1 MMYQPE
7 LETLPREKLRALQEE
22 RLKRLV
28 AYVYE
33 RVPFYRRLLD
43 EAGVDP
49 KGFRGLE
56 DLPRIPFTKK
66 TDLRDHYPFGLF
78 AVPREEVARVHA
90 SSGTTGKP
98 TVVGY
103 TKNDLKVFAEVVA
116 LSGDPKRTREDH
128 GLRAY
133 HRLNPL
139 ALLRADL
146 WLLGGGGLL
155 QDATSALSLTYYLS
169 VLRLARL
176 FRKRVVVFNQSLG
189 PLSPW
194 GERRVRKALQ
204 GVPVILR
211 DQDSL
216 EYARRLGIPA
226 ALGADPALLLPPPP
240 VPREEDLVLVIP
252 RAGVQE
258 EALTTLY
265 VAANHLVHE
274 GKQVLVLLLQ
284 PGYDDEVAEVFRLH
298 RIERTSDP
306 RRLLYLAAQAGYV
319 ISMRL
324 HGLILAAAA
333 GTPFAALS
341 YDPKV
346 AAFAKETGAY
356 YQELP
361 GEPIKLYK
369 AALYGRFPDW
379 EKVARLKERARQSFD
394 LALGE
399 GVPIK
404 GSGRG

>member
-1 MMYQPE
+1 MVVG
-7 LETLPREKLRALQEE
+7 
-22 RLKRLV
+22 V
-28 AYVYE
+28 AGYYG
-33 RVPFYRRLLD
+33 FKNAGD
-43 EAGVDP
+43 EAILEAIAREL
-49 KGFRGLE
+49 KARGH
-56 DLPRIPFTKK
+56 R
-66 TDLRDHYPFGLF
+66 
-78 AVPREEVARVHA
+78 
-90 SSGTTGKP
+90 
-98 TVVGY
+98 
-103 TKNDLKVFAEVVA
+103 VVA
-116 LSGDPKRTREDH
+116 LSGDPKGTREEH
-128 GLRAY
+128 GVAAF

-194 GERRVRKALQ
+194 GERQVQKALK

-216 EYARRLGIPA
+216 EYARRLGLPA
-226 ALGADPALLLPPPP
+226 ELGADPALLLTPPP
-240 VPREEDLVLVIP
+240 VKREEDLVLVIP
-252 RAGVQE
+252 RAGVSQ
-258 EALTTLY
+258 EALKNLY
-265 VAANHLVHE
+265 ITANHLFHE

-284 PGYDDEVAEVFRLH
+284 PGYDDEVAKTFYLH

-306 RRLLYLAAQAGYV
+306 RRVLYLAAQAGYV

-361 GEPIKLYK
+361 GDPIKLSK
-369 AALYGRFPDW
+369 AAMYGRYPDW
-379 EKVARLKERARQSFD
+379 EKVEALKERARRSFD

-399 GVPIK
+399 ATPVKRPH
-404 GSGRG
+404 GRG

>member
-1 MMYQPE
+1 MVVG
-7 LETLPREKLRALQEE
+7 
-22 RLKRLV
+22 V
-28 AYVYE
+28 AGYYGF
-33 RVPFYRRLLD
+33 RNAGD
-43 EAGVDP
+43 EAILEAIAREL
-49 KGFRGLE
+49 KARG
-56 DLPRIPFTKK
+56 
-66 TDLRDHYPFGLF
+66 H
-78 AVPREEVARVHA
+78 
-90 SSGTTGKP
+90 
-98 TVVGY
+98 
-103 TKNDLKVFAEVVA
+103 EVVA

-189 PLSPW
+189 PLSPG
-194 GERRVRKALQ
+194 GEAGAKGPPGRAGDPQGPGLPGVRPAPGDPRRPR
-204 GVPVILR
+204 GRPR
-211 DQDSL
+211 PPP
-216 EYARRLGIPA
+216 PA
-226 ALGADPALLLPPPP
+226 AP

-252 RAGVQE
+252 RAGVRE

>member
-1 MMYQPE
+1 MVVG
-7 LETLPREKLRALQEE
+7 
-22 RLKRLV
+22 V
-28 AYVYE
+28 AGYYGF
-33 RVPFYRRLLD
+33 RNAGD
-43 EAGVDP
+43 EAILEAIAREL
-49 KGFRGLE
+49 KARG
-56 DLPRIPFTKK
+56 
-66 TDLRDHYPFGLF
+66 H
-78 AVPREEVARVHA
+78 
-90 SSGTTGKP
+90 
-98 TVVGY
+98 
-103 TKNDLKVFAEVVA
+103 EVVA

-226 ALGADPALLLPPPP
+226 ALGADPALLLP
-240 VPREEDLVLVIP
+240 RHGG
-252 RAGVQE
+252 RRE

>member
-1 MMYQPE
+1 MVVG
-7 LETLPREKLRALQEE
+7 
-22 RLKRLV
+22 V
-28 AYVYE
+28 AGYYGF
-33 RVPFYRRLLD
+33 RNAGD
-43 EAGVDP
+43 EAILEAIVREL
-49 KGFRGLE
+49 KARG
-56 DLPRIPFTKK
+56 
-66 TDLRDHYPFGLF
+66 H
-78 AVPREEVARVHA
+78 EV
-90 SSGTTGKP
+90 
-98 TVVGY
+98 
-103 TKNDLKVFAEVVA
+103 LA
-116 LSGDPKRTREDH
+116 LSGDPRRTREEH
-128 GLRAY
+128 GIRAG

-139 ALLRADL
+139 ALLGADL

-155 QDATSALSLTYYLS
+155 QDATSSLSLLYYLS

-194 GERRVRKALQ
+194 GERRVQRALK

-226 ALGADPALLLPPPP
+226 ALGADPALLLTPPP
-240 VPREEDLVLVIP
+240 VKREEDLVLVIP
-252 RAGVQE
+252 RAGVGRAAVE
-258 EALTTLY
+258 TLY
-265 VAANHLVHE
+265 VTANHLFHE
-274 GKQVLVLLLQ
+274 GKQVLILLLQ
-284 PGYDDEVAEVFRLH
+284 PGYDEAVLEDLPHH
-298 RIERTSDP
+298 RVEKTSDP
-306 RRLLYLAAQAGYV
+306 RRVLYLAAQAGYV

-361 GEPIKLYK
+361 GDPIKLSK
-369 AALYGRFPDW
+369 AAVYGRYPDW
-379 EKVARLKERARQSFD
+379 EKVEALKERARRSFD

-399 GVPIK
+399 ATPVKRPHR
-404 GSGRG
+404 RG

>member
-1 MMYQPE
+1 MVVG
-7 LETLPREKLRALQEE
+7 
-22 RLKRLV
+22 V
-28 AYVYE
+28 AGYYGF
-33 RVPFYRRLLD
+33 RNAGD
-43 EAGVDP
+43 EAILEAIAREL
-49 KGFRGLE
+49 KARG
-56 DLPRIPFTKK
+56 
-66 TDLRDHYPFGLF
+66 H
-78 AVPREEVARVHA
+78 
-90 SSGTTGKP
+90 
-98 TVVGY
+98 
-103 TKNDLKVFAEVVA
+103 EVVA

-252 RAGVQE
+252 RAGFGRRPSRPSTWPP
-258 EALTTLY
+258 TTWSTRGSRSSSSSSSP
-265 VAANHLVHE
+265 ATTT
-274 GKQVLVLLLQ
+274 
-284 PGYDDEVAEVFRLH
+284 RW
-298 RIERTSDP
+298 P
-306 RRLLYLAAQAGYV
+306 RSSASTA
-319 ISMRL
+319 
-324 HGLILAAAA
+324 
-333 GTPFAALS
+333 
-341 YDPKV
+341 
-346 AAFAKETGAY
+346 
-356 YQELP
+356 
-361 GEPIKLYK
+361 
-369 AALYGRFPDW
+369 
-379 EKVARLKERARQSFD
+379 
-394 LALGE
+394 
-399 GVPIK
+399 
-404 GSGRG
+404 

>member
-1 MMYQPE
+1 MVVG
-7 LETLPREKLRALQEE
+7 
-22 RLKRLV
+22 V
-28 AYVYE
+28 AGYYGF
-33 RVPFYRRLLD
+33 RNAGD
-43 EAGVDP
+43 EAILEAIARELQA
-49 KGFRGLE
+49 RG
-56 DLPRIPFTKK
+56 
-66 TDLRDHYPFGLF
+66 H
-78 AVPREEVARVHA
+78 
-90 SSGTTGKP
+90 
-98 TVVGY
+98 
-103 TKNDLKVFAEVVA
+103 EVVA

-176 FRKRVVVFNQSLG
+176 FRKRVVLFNQSLG

-194 GERRVRKALQ
+194 GERRPRKAPQ

>member
-1 MMYQPE
+1 M
-7 LETLPREKLRALQEE
+7 
-22 RLKRLV
+22 
-28 AYVYE
+28 
-33 RVPFYRRLLD
+33 
-43 EAGVDP
+43 
-49 KGFRGLE
+49 
-56 DLPRIPFTKK
+56 
-66 TDLRDHYPFGLF
+66 
-78 AVPREEVARVHA
+78 
-90 SSGTTGKP
+90 
-98 TVVGY
+98 
-103 TKNDLKVFAEVVA
+103 
-116 LSGDPKRTREDH
+116 
-128 GLRAY
+128 
-133 HRLNPL
+133 
-139 ALLRADL
+139 
-146 WLLGGGGLL
+146 
-155 QDATSALSLTYYLS
+155 
-169 VLRLARL
+169 LRLARL

-189 PLSPW
+189 PSPL

-252 RAGVQE
+252 RAGVRE